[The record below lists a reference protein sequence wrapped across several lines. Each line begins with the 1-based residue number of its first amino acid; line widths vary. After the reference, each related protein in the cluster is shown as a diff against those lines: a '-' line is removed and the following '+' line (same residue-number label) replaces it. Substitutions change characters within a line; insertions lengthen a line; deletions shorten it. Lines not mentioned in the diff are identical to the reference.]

1 MGEILLFLRKRN
13 VHWWRLWKQKVQ
25 IRRECAR
32 TRGNVTS
39 IFFVVSSTRGI
50 NTQVLFLSVCDA
62 HYGQKKPILQHQDDR
77 IKTTQRKK
85 RTFLRFFLSFGLLLP
100 ISYRGMVATL
110 CYPTLPSQ
118 VFLRGRR
125 KVAKV
130 SGHPPICVNHLSP
143 NRSLER
149 YKATCN
155 WTDNFLSSSI
165 FLLHL
170 VSRSRRS
177 PLRHRQTRN
186 KLLNHQIKSVQD
198 LTTNLD

>member
-1 MGEILLFLRKRN
+1 M
-13 VHWWRLWKQKVQ
+13 Q
-25 IRRECAR
+25 IMDENR
-32 TRGNVTS
+32 
-39 IFFVVSSTRGI
+39 
-50 NTQVLFLSVCDA
+50 
-62 HYGQKKPILQHQDDR
+62 PILQHQNGR
-77 IKTTQRKK
+77 IKTTLRKK
-85 RTFLRFFLSFGLLLP
+85 CTFLRFFISLGLLPP

-118 VFLRGRR
+118 VFLRGRG
-125 KVAKV
+125 KVVKV
-130 SGHPPICVNHLSP
+130 SGHPPICVNYLNP

-149 YKATCN
+149 YNATCI